1 MSKYIIIIALL
12 SMIIVDTLA
21 EDKLQIDVTKKVD
34 NCERKSKNGD
44 RLHMHYTGTLKSDGK
59 KFDSS
64 RDRGDPFVF
73 TIGTAVAAA
82 MAVSNTSSTSS
93 TSEPHASTPIH
104 HTATKT
110 EWMEAIE
117 QQRLERSTLNRL
129 IINYLVTEGFKE
141 AAEKFAEEAGISLSN
156 VDLTSLD
163 ERLRI
168 REAIESGRIQ
178 EAINLINTKAP
189 ELLDQNRQLA
199 FHLKQQHLIELI
211 RSNLIDE
218 ALTYAQIHLAEFAE
232 EEIKMRQE
240 LEKTMA
246 LLVFDKPLESPYGY
260 LMQISHRQQVANEI
274 NSALLIYQN
283 DESESDLSMLV
294 RMATYMQEKLDNK
307 QLRYPKLVDI
317 ASGKLDDS

>member
-1 MSKYIIIIALL
+1 
-12 SMIIVDTLA
+12 
-21 EDKLQIDVTKKVD
+21 
-34 NCERKSKNGD
+34 
-44 RLHMHYTGTLKSDGK
+44 MHAH
-59 KFDSS
+59 FAQ
-64 RDRGDPFVF
+64 PHQAAAAA
-73 TIGTAVAAA
+73 AVAAAA

-93 TSEPHASTPIH
+93 TSEAHALTPVH

-141 AAEKFAEEAGISLSN
+141 AAEKFAEEAGISLN
-156 VDLTSLD
+156 NIDLTSLD

-168 REAIESGRIQ
+168 REAIETGRIQ
-178 EAINLINTKAP
+178 DAISLINTKAP

-317 ASGKLDDS
+317 AGGKLEDS